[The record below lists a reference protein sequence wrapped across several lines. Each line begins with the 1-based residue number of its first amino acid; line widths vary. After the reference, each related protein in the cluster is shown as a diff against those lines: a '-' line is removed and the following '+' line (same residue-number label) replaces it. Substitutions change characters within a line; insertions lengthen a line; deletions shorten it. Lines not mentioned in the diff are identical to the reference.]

1 MKQQSLT
8 PFKMKGKNGLTK
20 KRILSHLIYNGPDS
34 LASLSREMALSVP
47 TVTKLV
53 GELLTDGYLIDCG
66 KQETNGGRR
75 PNIYGIRPD
84 SGYFVGVDIKRD
96 GVHIAMLDFTGEMV
110 MDMKQPSLVDHGSDA
125 GIDALCQQ
133 IDSFIEMASVERSK
147 VLSIG
152 ICVGSRVRANTG
164 EAFSVFTSIDGSLR
178 DILHEKLGIPVLI
191 DNDSRSM
198 AFGEYMSG
206 VVEKQRHVLFVN
218 INWGLGLGVIIDGQL
233 YYGRS
238 GFAGEF
244 GHMSMFDN
252 EVICRCGKKGCL
264 ETEVSGSALYRRFM
278 EQLQNGSSSILAAEI
293 QKGTKI
299 GLQDIVDAAKNGDI
313 LSIELIESIGA
324 QLGKHLSGMINLFNP
339 ELVILG
345 GALADAGDYLLLPVQ
360 SSVKKFALNIASADT
375 QIAMS
380 TLGDQAGV
388 LGICLLARQKLF
400 GIA

>member
-1 MKQQSLT
+1 MLFRS
-8 PFKMKGKNGLTK
+8 
-20 KRILSHLIYNGPDS
+20 
-34 LASLSREMALSVP
+34 SLSREMALSVP

-206 VVEKQRHVLFVN
+206 VVEKQSHVLF
-218 INWGLGLGVIIDGQL
+218 
-233 YYGRS
+233 RS
-238 GFAGEF
+238 EEHKSELQSRDSISYAAFC
-244 GHMSMFDN
+244 M
-252 EVICRCGKKGCL
+252 KKK
-264 ETEVSGSALYRRFM
+264 TNSR
-278 EQLQNGSSSILAAEI
+278 
-293 QKGTKI
+293 
-299 GLQDIVDAAKNGDI
+299 
-313 LSIELIESIGA
+313 
-324 QLGKHLSGMINLFNP
+324 
-339 ELVILG
+339 
-345 GALADAGDYLLLPVQ
+345 
-360 SSVKKFALNIASADT
+360 KF
-375 QIAMS
+375 
-380 TLGDQAGV
+380 
-388 LGICLLARQKLF
+388 
-400 GIA
+400 